1 MRNDTK
7 IKGRPSGED
16 GGGGLEQSKVS
27 TTLKHVRLNAFVL
40 SHQTSAEQQAPPYP
54 SSLFPHRTTDPLA
67 IRSHSQ
73 TTSQERT
80 QSLPP
85 CQ

>member
-27 TTLKHVRLNAFVL
+27 TTIKHVRLNDFVL
-40 SHQTSAEQQAPPYP
+40 LEPPNLHRATSTSVPFLPISTPNFHTEQP
-54 SSLFPHRTTDPLA
+54 T
-67 IRSHSQ
+67 HSPFVLTLKQ
-73 TTSQERT
+73 PTIS
-80 QSLPP
+80 P
-85 CQ
+85 